1 MDLSSKT
8 LKDIINQDKL
18 SLNDKDTDNQKIDS
32 TKKNKS
38 LLNKSVLTNI
48 DSESARTTI
57 FSNNIGQIVNDLY
70 DVPLSSDSDIDL
82 SLNEKDVSVIKRHH
96 LEELGAKMER
106 LYTEL
111 HDNKQMVQLMQTQYR
126 VLLNAYQQERTKKTG
141 WLNLGS
147 IWTNSNS
154 SS

>member
-8 LKDIINQDKL
+8 LNNIINQDKL
-18 SLNDKDTDNQKIDS
+18 LMNNTEIDLTDNNINNG
-32 TKKNKS
+32 T
-38 LLNKSVLTNI
+38 LLNRNIVTNI
-48 DSESARTTI
+48 DSENSRTTI
-57 FSNNIGQIVNDLY
+57 FSNNIGQVVNDLY

-141 WLNLGS
+141 WLNLSS
-147 IWTNSNS
+147 IWSNS
-154 SS
+154 T